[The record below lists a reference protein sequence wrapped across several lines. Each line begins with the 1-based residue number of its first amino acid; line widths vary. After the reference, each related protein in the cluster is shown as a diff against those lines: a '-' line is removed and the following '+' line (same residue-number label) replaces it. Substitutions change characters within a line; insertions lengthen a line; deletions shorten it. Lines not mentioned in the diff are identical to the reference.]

1 MMDNDW
7 ELRQQLYREHR
18 EGMAADRLEAE
29 RSGFGWDIEGWSST
43 DQLLLYIAGSGLHRI
58 PRVEVVRLANA
69 MLAEHEMHTRESD
82 IFECCAPSPDGFVCT
97 EPSGHAGQHVAR
109 QTGGGLCDAWFDDD
123 VRMTCDTCGRYGN
136 ADDGIEVGG
145 PCQEPCDGI
154 VRAVNEEGR

>member
-1 MMDNDW
+1 MMMDNDW

-69 MLAEHEMHTRESD
+69 MLAECELSTVE
-82 IFECCAPSPDGFVCT
+82 
-97 EPSGHAGQHVAR
+97 
-109 QTGGGLCDAWFDDD
+109 D
-123 VRMTCDTCGRYGN
+123 VQMTCDTCGRYGN

-154 VRAVNEEGR
+154 VRAVNEEGQ